1 MRVGAAAVVV
11 VAVVLAG
18 VAAASAGATPPGRDG
33 LIAYV
38 SGGSWV
44 SRDYGIVVVGADG
57 HGRRVVTR
65 DYRDRSPSW
74 SPDGSRL
81 VFARAGRL
89 YVIRLDGSGLKLIT
103 PPRLNRAGEPAWSPD
118 GRSIAFVRGRALY
131 VMRAS
136 GGGTRRIFVSTDSIP
151 DYPAWSPDGKQ
162 IAFGLI
168 ADDTAPNPS
177 GSIAGV
183 RSSGGGL
190 RYLTTAGTSDY
201 PAEPD
206 YVADDYSPDWSPDG
220 TRILFTRTVW
230 FCGSCDQNELFSVG
244 AGGSDTQW
252 VTTDS
257 SFETNRSVWSPS
269 GTRIAAETS
278 RGLAV
283 LTAAGMF
290 VRVIDPLGADPAW
303 QSLRH

>member
-1 MRVGAAAVVV
+1 MWSAVRVGAAAVV

-18 VAAASAGATPPGRDG
+18 VAGATPPGRDG

-57 HGRRVVTR
+57 RGRRVVTR

-118 GRSIAFVRGRALY
+118 GRSIAFVRGRAVY

-136 GGGTRRIFVSTDSIP
+136 GGGTRRVFVSTDSIP
-151 DYPAWSPDGKQ
+151 EYPSWSPDGKE

-168 ADDTAPNPS
+168 ADDAAPDPS
-177 GSIAGV
+177 G
-183 RSSGGGL
+183 
-190 RYLTTAGTSDY
+190 
-201 PAEPD
+201 
-206 YVADDYSPDWSPDG
+206 
-220 TRILFTRTVW
+220 
-230 FCGSCDQNELFSVG
+230 
-244 AGGSDTQW
+244 
-252 VTTDS
+252 
-257 SFETNRSVWSPS
+257 
-269 GTRIAAETS
+269 
-278 RGLAV
+278 
-283 LTAAGMF
+283 
-290 VRVIDPLGADPAW
+290 
-303 QSLRH
+303 